1 MYVETINPVRF
12 RVTGNDLPGFFQGLI
27 TNNIN
32 NIKNIDGK
40 LESFILT
47 RQGKIKHQITITDNG
62 DCYIVECSND
72 QSNLGSFLNQYAPLS
87 KVTVESESID
97 KDQFNKEYFLK
108 LLEQG
113 KIDTNFLTQPS
124 LYPAEVNEDLVD
136 YKKGCYV
143 GQEVVAR
150 MKFKQKNKKI
160 VKIFREEQLTA
171 THLPASYKIL
181 SKIDNYVIIKK
192 PKEDE

>member
-1 MYVETINPVRF
+1 MYVETNNPVRF
-12 RVTGNDLPGFFQGLI
+12 RVTGNDLQGFFQGLI
-27 TNNIN
+27 TNNI
-32 NIKNIDGK
+32 KNIDGQ

-47 RQGKIKHQITITDNG
+47 RQGKIKHQINIIDNG

-72 QSNLGSFLNQYAPLS
+72 QSDLASFLKLYAPLS

-113 KIDTNFLTQPS
+113 KIDTNFLNQPS
-124 LYPAEVNEDLVD
+124 LYPSEVNEDLVD

-150 MKFKQKNKKI
+150 MHYKQKNKKI

-181 SKIDNYVIIKK
+181 LKIGNYVIIKK

>member
-1 MYVETINPVRF
+1 MKFEWNPVRF
-12 RVTGNDLPGFFQGLI
+12 RVTGNDLQGFFQGLI
-27 TNNIN
+27 TNNI
-32 NIKNIDGK
+32 KNIDGQ

-47 RQGKIKHQITITDNG
+47 RQGKIKHQINIIDNG

-72 QSNLGSFLNQYAPLS
+72 QGDLASFLKLYAPLS

-113 KIDTNFLTQPS
+113 KIDTNFLTQSS

-150 MKFKQKNKKI
+150 MHYKQKNKKI
-160 VKIFREEQLTA
+160 VKIFREEQLTV

-181 SKIDNYVIIKK
+181 LKIGNYVIIKK
-192 PKEDE
+192 PKEEINEI